1 MKVICQW
8 YVTKFLGD
16 LVIVYIVTFTFFFDL
31 TKKKIEIIMYVIW
44 HYCTFLYPLF
54 YWWYWCRI
62 SGWLTNC
69 YHIKT
74 WVWKSI
80 WLTWRKLSHLL
91 TFDMLNRVF
100 QIAVRSGG
108 LKILLGEIFLPAGGN
123 LRRSDFGQSDLS
135 QS

>member
-1 MKVICQW
+1 MVCNQIFRRFS
-8 YVTKFLGD
+8 YSLHSNFYFFLW
-16 LVIVYIVTFTFFFDL
+16 FN
-31 TKKKIEIIMYVIW
+31 KKKKNWNNNVCYLALLHFFVSP
-44 HYCTFLYPLF
+44 FLLMILVQNF
-54 YWWYWCRI
+54 WMI
-62 SGWLTNC
+62 NC

-100 QIAVRSGG
+100 QIAERSGG

-123 LRRSDFGQSDLS
+123 LRRSDFGQSNLS